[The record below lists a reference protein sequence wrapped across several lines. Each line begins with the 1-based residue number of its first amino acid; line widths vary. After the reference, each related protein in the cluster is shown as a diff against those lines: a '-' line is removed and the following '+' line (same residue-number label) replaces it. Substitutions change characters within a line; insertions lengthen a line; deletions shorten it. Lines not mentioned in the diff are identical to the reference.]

1 MSGFCARA
9 ERGRLIVG
17 AMMGCGVDGSEP
29 NNLEANAARADL
41 ARRFVELQEAQ
52 SAGWTSRATY
62 VRRIIRALESEVV
75 TRERIGWSLKDWP
88 DTPDELISRESRRH
102 RGNALHNRPN
112 AIRRTQSGAL
122 GGQCRQFSAG
132 TTLDE

>member
-9 ERGRLIVG
+9 ERGRVIVG
-17 AMMGCGVDGSEP
+17 AMVGCGVDGSEP
-29 NNLEANAARADL
+29 NNLEASAARADL

-75 TRERIGWSLKDWP
+75 TTERIGWSLKTGR
-88 DTPDELISRESRRH
+88 TPRRIDQP
-102 RGNALHNRPN
+102 RIPAAPWERP
-112 AIRRTQSGAL
+112 AQ
-122 GGQCRQFSAG
+122 
-132 TTLDE
+132 